1 MNGPL
6 NAAPNVDMYTA
17 FATRDWFSAWIEA
30 FGGVGAGIWETVP
43 GDPNHSAIAYQR
55 ERVALAP
62 MLHVPAALS
71 ATNDHTP
78 RFDTIGT
85 IADPTAAFER
95 MMSDLGVSLLRFDY
109 VPAQSHLLTG
119 LRAKSSQLWY
129 GVDFC
134 EDSPYVNCD
143 LDWNAYWDGLGS
155 TRSLWARRERKLM
168 SDMKAEFR
176 CLTDWRDVEPLLEPI
191 YAVEASGWK
200 GREGTAINQSAAT
213 LRFYNRSIRD
223 WAERGWL
230 RLFTLSL
237 GTEIVAFQINVL
249 FRGVLSQLKVGY
261 DERHSKLSPG
271 QVLQLQLLRW
281 AFADSEVHAY
291 DLLGGGGKAGETKRK
306 WATDAEPL
314 YSVTVFRRNLPGLL
328 ARLRFVTAPRLK
340 HWITGK
346 PGKAHQPIQPRSGE

>member
-1 MNGPL
+1 MTGANGETQ
-6 NAAPNVDMYTA
+6 DGERYTA

-30 FGGVGAGIWETVP
+30 FGGARAGIWESRPSGVDD
-43 GDPNHSAIAYQR
+43 GAIAYQR
-55 ERVALAP
+55 EHVALSP
-62 MLHVPAALS
+62 LLRVPAALS

-78 RFDTIGT
+78 RYDAIGK
-85 IADPTAAFER
+85 ISDPTALFER
-95 MMSDLGVSLLRFDY
+95 MMSELGVSMLRFDY
-109 VPAQSHLLTG
+109 VPSQSHILSG
-119 LRAKSSQLWY
+119 LRERESRLWY
-129 GVDFC
+129 GIDFC

-143 LDWNAYWDGLGS
+143 LDWDTYWDSLGS

-168 SDMKAEFR
+168 TDMKAAFR
-176 CLTDWRDVEPLLEPI
+176 CLSDWSEVEPLLDRV

-200 GREGTAINQSAAT
+200 GREGTAINQSEET
-213 LRFYNRSIRD
+213 LRFYNRCIHD

-261 DERHSKLSPG
+261 DEGRSKLSPG

-281 AFADSEVHAY
+281 AFANPEVHVY
-291 DLLGGGGKAGETKRK
+291 DMLGGGGKAGVTKRK

-328 ARLRFVTAPRLK
+328 ARMRFVTAPRLK
-340 HWITGK
+340 RWLTGN
-346 PGKAHQPIQPRSGE
+346 PGKTHQPVQSRAEE